1 MELYYK
7 IDLEVSKKHKRLISF
22 SDYDVE
28 KDINNASVL
37 SACVELEKKI
47 REHCESHDNWNE
59 EQIQRDLKRYNK
71 VFVELFEKFLL
82 AVDIPSVMIVGAG
95 NYPVAKSQ
103 KQLDRQHEIGREL
116 FHETGRIAILKEKIL
131 RKYNYD
137 LINMHKKQAEKS
149 KEFGEFETIINKKG
163 LLSYGNDTENARIY
177 LKFDGKPSVETIT
190 ALKKNAFK
198 WSPSKKR
205 WQRQT
210 TANGVNGLKKVLA
223 TYEIEFNS
231 YLINDI

>member
-1 MELYYK
+1 MELYHK
-7 IDLEVSKKHKRLISF
+7 VDIEISKKHKRLISF
-22 SDYDVE
+22 NDYDVE

-37 SACVELEKKI
+37 SACEDLEKAI
-47 REHCESHDNWNE
+47 RKQCEYHTNWNE
-59 EQIQRDLKRYNK
+59 EQIQEDLKRFNK
-71 VFVELFEKFLL
+71 TYVELFEKYLL
-82 AVDIPSVMIVGAG
+82 ANDMPSTMISGRG
-95 NYPVAKSQ
+95 NYNVSRHTKKVA
-103 KQLDRQHEIGREL
+103 RQDSIGKDLWGDGGKIEQIK
-116 FHETGRIAILKEKIL
+116 ESILK
-131 RKYNYD
+131 KYNKN
-137 LINMHKKQAEKS
+137 LLARKTKQAEKS

-223 TYEIEFNS
+223 TYEIE
-231 YLINDI
+231 IKEI

>member
-7 IDLEVSKKHKRLISF
+7 VDLEVSKKHKRLISF

-28 KDINNASVL
+28 EDINNASVL
-37 SACVELEKKI
+37 CACEELEKQI
-47 REHCESHDNWNE
+47 REYCVSHNNWNE
-59 EQIQRDLKRYNK
+59 EQIQEDLKRFNK
-71 VFVELFEKFLL
+71 TYVELFEKYLL
-82 AVDIPSVMIVGAG
+82 ANDMPSVMIAGRG
-95 NYPVAKSQ
+95 NYNVARHTK
-103 KQLDRQHEIGREL
+103 KVARQNSVGNDLWGDDGKIERAKES
-116 FHETGRIAILKEKIL
+116 ILK
-131 RKYNYD
+131 KYNKN
-137 LINMHKKQAEKS
+137 LLARKTKQAEKS
-149 KEFGEFETIINKKG
+149 KEFGEFETMINEKG

-210 TANGVNGLKKVLA
+210 TENALKALKKILLMYDV
-223 TYEIEFNS
+223 EF
-231 YLINDI
+231 

>member
-1 MELYYK
+1 MEQLYYK
-7 IDLEVSKKHKRLISF
+7 VDIEISKKAHRLLSF
-22 SDYDVE
+22 RDFDEE
-28 KDINNASVL
+28 KDYNNREVL
-37 SACVELEKKI
+37 AYVLQLEKEI
-47 REHCESHDNWNE
+47 REECSYHNEWNE

-223 TYEIEFNS
+223 TYEIETNE
-231 YLINDI
+231 I

>member
-7 IDLEVSKKHKRLISF
+7 VDLEVSKKHKRMISF
-22 SDYDVE
+22 NDYDVE
-28 KDINNASVL
+28 KDINNKEVMT
-37 SACVELEKKI
+37 ACEDLETAI
-47 REHCESHDNWNE
+47 RKECSQHTNWSE
-59 EQIQRDLKRYNK
+59 EQIQEDLKRFNK
-71 VFVELFEKFLL
+71 TYVELFEKYLL
-82 AVDIPSVMIVGAG
+82 ANDMPSVMIAGRG
-95 NYPVAKSQ
+95 NYNVSKHAKKVA
-103 KQLDRQHEIGREL
+103 RQDSIGKDLWGNEGKIEIAKES
-116 FHETGRIAILKEKIL
+116 ILK
-131 RKYNYD
+131 KYNKN
-137 LINMHKKQAEKS
+137 LLARKTKQAEKS

-210 TANGVNGLKKVLA
+210 TANGVNGFYYLLK
-223 TYEIEFNS
+223 
-231 YLINDI
+231 

>member
-1 MELYYK
+1 MELHYRV
-7 IDLEVSKKHKRLISF
+7 DLEVSKKHKRMISF
-22 SDYDVE
+22 NDYDVE
-28 KDINNASVL
+28 EDINNASVL
-37 SACVELEKKI
+37 SACEDLETAI
-47 REHCESHDNWNE
+47 RKECSYHNEWNE

-223 TYEIEFNS
+223 TYEIETNE
-231 YLINDI
+231 I

>member
-7 IDLEVSKKHKRLISF
+7 VDLEVSKKHKRLISF

-28 KDINNASVL
+28 EDINNASVL
-37 SACVELEKKI
+37 CACEELEKQI
-47 REHCESHDNWNE
+47 REYCVSHNNWNE
-59 EQIQRDLKRYNK
+59 EQIQEDLKRFNK
-71 VFVELFEKFLL
+71 TYVELFEKYLL
-82 AVDIPSVMIVGAG
+82 ANDMPSVMIAGRG
-95 NYPVAKSQ
+95 NYNVARHTK
-103 KQLDRQHEIGREL
+103 KVARQNSVGNDLWGDDGKIERAKES
-116 FHETGRIAILKEKIL
+116 ILK
-131 RKYNYD
+131 KYNKN
-137 LINMHKKQAEKS
+137 LLARKTKQAEKS
-149 KEFGEFETIINKKG
+149 KEFGEFETMINEKG

-210 TANGVNGLKKVLA
+210 TENAFKALKKILSMYDV
-223 TYEIEFNS
+223 EF
-231 YLINDI
+231 

>member
-1 MELYYK
+1 MEQLYYK
-7 IDLEVSKKHKRLISF
+7 VDIEISKRERLLWSIEE
-22 SDYDVE
+22 YDE
-28 KDINNASVL
+28 EYDENNKSVL
-37 SACVELEKKI
+37 KECSSLENEI
-47 REHCESHDNWNE
+47 REECSYHNEWNE
-59 EQIQRDLKRYNK
+59 EQIQRDLKRFNK
-71 VFVELFEKFLL
+71 VFVELFEKYLL
-82 AVDIPSVMIVGAG
+82 AVNIPSVLIAGSG
-95 NYPVAKSQ
+95 NYPVAKQ
-103 KQLDRQHEIGREL
+103 KKQLEREYKIGREL

-131 RKYNYD
+131 RKYDVD

-210 TANGVNGLKKVLA
+210 TTNGLNGLKKVLA
-223 TYEIEFNS
+223 TYEIETNE
-231 YLINDI
+231 I

>member
-7 IDLEVSKKHKRLISF
+7 VDLEVSKKHKRLISF

-37 SACVELEKKI
+37 SACVELEKQI
-47 REHCESHDNWNE
+47 REHCKSHNNWNE
-59 EQIQRDLKRYNK
+59 EQIKDDLKRFNK
-71 VFVELFEKFLL
+71 TYVELYQKYLL
-82 AVDIPSVMIVGAG
+82 ANDMPSVMIAGGG
-95 NYPVAKSQ
+95 NYNVARHTK
-103 KQLDRQHEIGREL
+103 KMARQDSIGKDLWGNEGKIEIAKES
-116 FHETGRIAILKEKIL
+116 ILK
-131 RKYNYD
+131 KYNKN
-137 LINMHKKQAEKS
+137 LLARKTKQAEKS

-198 WSPSKKR
+198 WSPKNQR

-210 TANGVNGLKKVLA
+210 TINGVNGLKKVL
-223 TYEIEFNS
+223 F
-231 YLINDI
+231 